1 MDNNLKRKENESDF
15 EYKVRICLLKLDR
28 VINLEWDE
36 IAELVDAGCSGTHL
50 RKLSYAYREMEEF
63 KKEHPNGTQEEIDKL
78 NEKIRE
84 IEIKKIQIAD
94 EKRALKAVLREEAR
108 RQNILETLE
117 KKMEELC
124 SAKPMINDKANKIGD
139 SSKIMCV
146 LLSDLHYGSAFET
159 AINTFNAE
167 VAKERMELYRDKVI
181 KLHKR
186 TNAEIIY
193 IELLGDITEQALH
206 YTARIDSDKNVAEQF
221 VESMELINEFIY
233 SIAKETKADIRV
245 VMVSGN
251 HCRISFKKEE
261 SAYGETFT
269 KILSPLVRSR
279 FKNVKNVSFVDNE
292 ISDEIAI
299 IKVFDK
305 TIACCHGHRDRKD
318 KAKDVMNRFLEGYD
332 YVNQIHMGHTHQF
345 ESNRQNVIV
354 NGSIKGADRYS
365 QALRYST
372 KAEQVVIVYDED
384 GDESIHRM
392 MLQ

>member
-124 SAKPMINDKANKIGD
+124 IMKPMVSDESNMVKDKD
-139 SSKIMCV
+139 EIMCV
-146 LLSDLHYGSAFET
+146 MLSDLHYGALF
-159 AINTFNAE
+159 NTPLNSFNSE
-167 VAKERMELYRDKVI
+167 IAKERVLKYKDKII
-181 KLHKR
+181 KLFQK
-186 TNAEIIY
+186 NNIKEIN
-193 IELLGDITEQALH
+193 IELLGDLLENALH
-206 YTARIDSDKNVAEQF
+206 PTCRIDADKNIADQF
-221 VESMELINEFIY
+221 VECFELLSEFIY
-233 SIAKETKADIRV
+233 SIAKETKVPVHV

-251 HCRISFKKEE
+251 HDRISIKKEE
-261 SAYGETFT
+261 GAYGETFT
-269 KILSPLVRSR
+269 KIMKPLIKSR
-279 FKNVKNVSFVDNE
+279 LKEVKNVDFIENE
-292 ISDEIAI
+292 ISDSVAI
-299 IKVFDK
+299 IQVFDK
-305 TIACCHGHRDRKD
+305 TIACTHGHLERKNGARD
-318 KAKDVMNRFLEGYD
+318 MLNNYLENYA
-332 YVNQIHMGHTHQF
+332 YVNEVHSGHYHQT
-345 ESNRQNVIV
+345 EITRQKVIYG
-354 NGSIKGADRYS
+354 GSVKGSDNYS
-365 QALRYST
+365 QNLRYST
-372 KAEQVVIVYDED
+372 KAEQVVVIYSED
-384 GDESIHRM
+384 GDESVHRM
-392 MLQ
+392 ILQ